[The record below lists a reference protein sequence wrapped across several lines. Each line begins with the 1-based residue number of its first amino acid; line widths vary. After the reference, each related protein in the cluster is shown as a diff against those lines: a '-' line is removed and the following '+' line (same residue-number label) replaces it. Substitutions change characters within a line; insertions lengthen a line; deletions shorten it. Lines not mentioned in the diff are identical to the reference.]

1 MVKTRSAAVSQEE
14 VLDAGNGVNVK
25 VFQMV
30 RELLEAAQTHLATF
44 TQRLRAHGM
53 EHVQELRVLTEGFR
67 SIAIERL
74 QELQARSVA
83 ILGLATREQIEQLS
97 KDLGRLARRLDKPK
111 RVRKVRKSDEGTA
124 EGV

>member
-1 MVKTRSAAVSQEE
+1 MLKMRSAAVAQEE

-25 VFQMV
+25 VFEMV
-30 RELLEAAQTHLATF
+30 RELLKTARTHLAAF
-44 TQRLRAHGM
+44 TQGLRAHSM
-53 EHVQELRVLTEGFR
+53 EHVQELRVLAEGFR
-67 SIAIERL
+67 SIAIDRL
-74 QELQARSVA
+74 QGLQARSVE

-111 RVRKVRKSDEGTA
+111 RVRKVRKGDEGTA

>member
-1 MVKTRSAAVSQEE
+1 MVKTRSAAVSQGE

-25 VFQMV
+25 VFEMV
-30 RELLEAAQTHLATF
+30 RELLKTARTHLAAF
-44 TQRLRAHGM
+44 TQGLRAHGM
-53 EHVQELRVLTEGFR
+53 EHVQELRVLAEGFR
-67 SIAIERL
+67 SIAIDRL
-74 QELQARSVA
+74 QGLQARSVE

-111 RVRKVRKSDEGTA
+111 RVRKVRKGDEGTA